1 MTKSDELR
9 ILNNF
14 IENMPKVYRQRN
26 VNWIVVQ
33 DILLNGTYTAG
44 STSCIAK
51 CYELGIVPWGYDFK
65 EGNNGKL

>member
-1 MTKSDELR
+1 MSKSDELR

-14 IENMPKVYRQRN
+14 IKNMPKVYRKRN

-51 CYELGIVPWGYDFK
+51 CRELGIDPWGYELIE
-65 EGNNGKL
+65 EGESV